1 MWVAVTGPRSKVTL
15 TGPSPSFP
23 FSVLCPHVWVLAW
36 SCGHSSAPPPTSPVK
51 GRPCWTEN
59 KNHGFQVHFI
69 LYHGIGCLARNMV
82 QNKDRGPWA
91 WKCALGSIVQI
102 WRLRPGRYD
111 LG

>member
-23 FSVLCPHVWVLAW
+23 LSVLCPHVWVLAW

-82 QNKDRGPWA
+82 PRVGQRT
-91 WKCALGSIVQI
+91 LGLEMCLRIHCSDMETETRQI
-102 WRLRPGRYD
+102 
-111 LG
+111 